1 MWPASSA
8 DNDIGFTRGRVLKR
22 LRKTARGALLSVIAI
37 LVATPAAWAFEPFVI
52 KQVRAEG
59 LQRLELGTVLTYFP
73 LSVGDEMTETASRTA
88 IRSLYS
94 SGLFLDV
101 QLARDGDDLVIKVQ
115 ERPAIATFKL
125 EGNEKVGG
133 DDLNKSLKEAGLA
146 EGELFKRALLDSVE
160 QELRRQYY
168 ANGYY
173 DVAIEAKVTELPNNR
188 VDINIKVTEGKVT
201 KIKEI
206 NIIGNKAFPK
216 DVLLSQLKLEKTNW
230 MPFQKTDRYSKQQL
244 GGDLEGL
251 SSFYQDRG
259 YLQFNVSSV
268 QVALSPDKQDIY
280 ITMAV
285 DEGAV
290 YKVSSHR
297 FSGEIVLNEKFL
309 DALTSTKTGSTFSR
323 KEATETG
330 TRIEGA
336 LSDIGYAFAKV
347 TPLPEVDEPKREV
360 ALNYFIEPGKR
371 AYIRRINFQGHT
383 GTNDETLR
391 REMRQLEAAPFSK
404 TAVERSRVRLARLPF
419 IEEAEVET
427 KPVPGTDD
435 LVDIEFKVK
444 ERAPGSIQFGVGFS
458 GAQGFLINASITNTN
473 FLGTGDR
480 VQLSADTSSFNRSV
494 SVSLTDPYFTQDGI
508 SQTVSAFFRKSQSVI
523 RFSSGFDTN
532 VVGGDLTYGI
542 PLSEFTSLRL
552 GGGVSQT
559 AVKTFAGASSNEIL
573 DFVIRNGTTFT
584 EFELRTGIA
593 RDTRNRTFFATAGAL
608 TRFNLDIA
616 VPLSDLT
623 FYNASLSHE
632 QYIQLPFKFFTRHS
646 ATIGYVD
653 GYGKKND
660 VPPYE
665 LYFAG
670 GANTVRGYRDGSL
683 GPRDFPNNNPFGGR
697 LRATAQN
704 DLVLPIPVVSDN
716 KTTRASVFYDVG
728 NVYKTP
734 GDFSVS
740 TLRQAYGLSFSFFTP
755 ILGLLSLSY
764 AFPLNDQVGDFTDAF
779 QINFGTGF

>member
-1 MWPASSA
+1 M
-8 DNDIGFTRGRVLKR
+8 VLNG
-22 LRKTARGALLSVIAI
+22 LRNTARGALLTMVAIA
-37 LVATPAAWAFEPFVI
+37 ASTQAAWAFDPFVI

-73 LSVGDEMTETASRTA
+73 LSVGDQLTETASRQA

-101 QLARDGDDLVIKVQ
+101 QLVRDGDDLVIKVK
-115 ERPAIATFKL
+115 ERPAIASFKI

-133 DDLNKSLKEAGLA
+133 DELNKSLKDAGLS

-206 NIIGNKAFPK
+206 NLIGNTAFPR
-216 DVLLSQLKLEKTNW
+216 DELLKQLKLEGTTW
-230 MPFQKTDRYSKQQL
+230 MPFQKSDRYSKQQL
-244 GGDLEGL
+244 GGDLETL
-251 SSFYQDRG
+251 SSYYQDRG
-259 YLQFNVSSV
+259 YLQFNIASV

-280 ITMAV
+280 VTLALE
-285 DEGAV
+285 EGAV
-290 YKVSSHR
+290 YKISNHR
-297 FSGEIVLNEKFL
+297 YSGEIVLNEKFL
-309 DALTSTKTGSTFSR
+309 DALNSSKNGEVFSR
-323 KEATETG
+323 KEATETS

-347 TPLPEVDEPKREV
+347 TPLPEVDEAKREV
-360 ALNYFIEPGKR
+360 SINYFIEPGKR

-404 TAVERSRVRLARLPF
+404 SAVERSRQRLARLPF
-419 IEEAEVET
+419 IEDAEVET
-427 KPVPGTDD
+427 KPVAGSDD

-444 ERAPGSIQFGVGFS
+444 ERAPGSIQFGVGYS

-473 FLGTGDR
+473 FLGTGNR
-480 VQLSADTSSFNRSV
+480 VQLAADTSTFNRSL
-494 SVSLTDPYFTQDGI
+494 SLSLTDPYFTQDGI
-508 SQTVSAFFRKSQSVI
+508 SQTVSAYFRKSQSVI

-542 PLSEFTSLRL
+542 PLSEFSSLRI

-559 AVKTFAGASSNEIL
+559 AVKTFPNASSNEIL
-573 DFVIRNGTTFT
+573 DFVIRNGTEFT
-584 EFELRTGIA
+584 ELQLRTGIA
-593 RDTRNRTFFATAGAL
+593 RDTRNRTFFASSGML
-608 TRFNLDIA
+608 TRLNIDITTP
-616 VPLSDLT
+616 VSDLKY
-623 FYNASLSHE
+623 YNASLSHE
-632 QYIQLPFKFFTRHS
+632 QYFPLPFKFFTKFN

-653 GYGKKND
+653 TYEKNSD

-670 GANTVRGYRDGSL
+670 GANTVRGFRDGSL
-683 GPRDFPNNNPFGGR
+683 GPRDFPNNNPYGGR
-697 LRATAQN
+697 LRATSQT
-704 DLVLPIPVVSDN
+704 DLVFPIPVVSDN
-716 KTTRASVFYDVG
+716 KTTRASLFFDIG
-728 NVYKTP
+728 NVYAKP
-734 GDFSVS
+734 ADFSVS

-764 AFPLNDQVGDFTDAF
+764 AFPLNDKPGDFTDGF